1 MADKSGSST
10 TDAKSEGATA
20 TGKKEETKET
30 KGSQSAKYSIEELGA
45 GLDPAVFAGVCEAQR
60 WSAGKKVDKKTFDAA
75 VWVFEKGGV
84 DGKRAS

>member
-10 TDAKSEGATA
+10 TDAKSADATA
-20 TGKKEETKET
+20 TGKKEETKEA
-30 KGSQSAKYSIEELGA
+30 KGSQSARYPIEELGA
-45 GLDPAVFAGVCEAQR
+45 ALDPAVFAGVCEAQR

-75 VWVFEKGGV
+75 VWAFEKGGV

>member
-10 TDAKSEGATA
+10 TDTKAQTAAA

-30 KGSQSAKYSIEELGA
+30 KVSQSAKYSIEELGA
-45 GLDPAVFAGVCEAQR
+45 ALDPAVFAGVCEAQR
-60 WSAGKKVDKKTFDAA
+60 WSAGKKVDKKTFDSA
-75 VWVFEKGGV
+75 VWAFEKGGV